1 MRLEEQAGKHGGEA
15 REEGRSSCEIN
26 SGEEQK
32 IPVANDSAH
41 LPDLEL
47 LLSDDMGEVDN
58 VSVADRPSGN
68 AESILGKI
76 GEFEM

>member
-1 MRLEEQAGKHGGEA
+1 MEEQADKHGGEA
-15 REEGRSSCEIN
+15 REERRRSSCEIN
-26 SGEEQK
+26 TREEQK
-32 IPVANDSAH
+32 TPVANDSAH

-47 LLSDDMGEVDN
+47 LLSDDKGEVDN
-58 VSVADRPSGN
+58 VSIADRPSGN